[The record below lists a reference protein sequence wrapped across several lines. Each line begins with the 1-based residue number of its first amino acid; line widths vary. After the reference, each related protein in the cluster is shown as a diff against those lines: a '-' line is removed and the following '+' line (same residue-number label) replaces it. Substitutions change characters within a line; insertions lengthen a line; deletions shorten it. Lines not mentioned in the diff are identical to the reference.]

1 MNLSRHRHLTLV
13 LLVVTASAPLA
24 VGSPRSASADPLL
37 CKRALSS
44 ESAKYTRTVT
54 TALQKCEDAKVIGTL
69 PPATDCTTNSQVVAM
84 QGRASQRLMR
94 KIASRCGGDD
104 RTCGTADDESLV
116 SIGWGAIGTCP
127 GLKGGSCSNAISN
140 CNDIATCLT
149 CVGQSAA
156 QQTVALDYGSFNSG
170 QFGTGSAANFC
181 QRSLGKASTTF
192 FMDRLKAVQKCWD
205 ARLLKKHNN
214 ACPDPGDGKATIH
227 IAHADQSKQSRIC
240 RACGGADHQCGGG
253 DDLTTSQVGFA
264 SQCSNVTSPSDNMSC
279 SGAVADMSGAV
290 TCVDCDATYLSD
302 CVGAIGVSAFLPYPQ
317 ECSPNTPPNICPQ
330 PLTPGTIGEIKF
342 TSGTGTTNCGSGGF
356 STPADPPFSG
366 ELDDIN
372 GNKLADLGLGCLY
385 EGGGRAS
392 LVGGNPLPDGFSTYV
407 AVTGATGSMLT
418 IGPSDGTGLAD
429 CTRGA
434 GPARHCVNKSTPQAC
449 TSDADCGNTI
459 NACALDANCFFGPPT
474 PVPGPVPALAV
485 CSINAVLKDVCGQ
498 VDLSNNGAESLNID
512 TFARVYITGDAAS
525 PCPVCQS
532 GTCSAGERQGLPCTG
547 VGSLGTTIDCPPRA
561 NAFIGNIHVNLVVSS
576 GTATLVAP
584 NGAFCPA
591 QRSSGAFGVLSAHTI
606 TETASGLTPAGVGA
620 FTTSIGAVTCIPPT
634 GNGTFD
640 AGGDLPGP

>member
-13 LLVVTASAPLA
+13 LLVVTASALLA

-37 CKRALSS
+37 YKRALSS

-342 TSGTGTTNCGSGGF
+342 TSGTGTTNCGSGSF

-392 LVGGNPLPDGFSTYV
+392 LVGGNALPDGFSTYV
-407 AVTGATGSMLT
+407 AVTGTTGTMLT
-418 IGPSDGTGLAD
+418 VGPSDGTGPAD

-434 GPARHCVNKSTPQAC
+434 GPARHCVNMSTPQAC
-449 TSDADCGNTI
+449 TSDTDCGNTV
-459 NACALDANCFFGPPT
+459 NACALDANCFYGPPL
-474 PVPGPVPALAV
+474 PILSPPPFG
-485 CSINAVLKDVCGQ
+485 SITSCVLNAVQTDASGTDDATTGDVS
-498 VDLSNNGAESLNID
+498 LSLPLSS
-512 TFARVYITGDAAS
+512 RVYITGNTAS
-525 PCPVCQS
+525 PCPKCLS
-532 GTCSAGERQGLPCTG
+532 GTCDPTWKTNTNTTSPDTGAACTPT
-547 VGSLGTTIDCPPRA
+547 GSQLTTIDCRPSLPGFQA
-561 NAFIGNIHVNLVVSS
+561 PLPVDLTPLTTGTVSE
-576 GTATLVAP
+576 TAADGL
-584 NGAFCPA
+584 FCNNQTDA
-591 QRSSGAFGVLSAHTI
+591 GAFGQPTTRCI
-606 TETASGLTPAGVGA
+606 TETV
-620 FTTSIGAVTCIPPT
+620 
-634 GNGTFD
+634 
-640 AGGDLPGP
+640 